1 MASTLEVLHTE
12 ALKLSASDRA
22 WLIDRLIASLD
33 VDPEVQEAWAAEVAL
48 RLAAVDDGSASWLPG
63 PETLEKLKAE
73 PDWR

>member
-1 MASTLEVLHTE
+1 MVTTLEVLHAE

-33 VDPEVQEAWAAEVAL
+33 VDPEVDEAWAAEVAL
-48 RLAAVDDGSASWLPG
+48 RLAAINDRSATWLPG

-73 PDWR
+73 VR